1 MGSNILY
8 NRLATTFQFLRAC
21 SALESAELT
30 SMSSTG
36 VVNSSSVLPTLQE
49 VWKGNNNLISFKD
62 LDYFMF
68 GVYGEYFNYS
78 N

>member
-1 MGSNILY
+1 
-8 NRLATTFQFLRAC
+8 
-21 SALESAELT
+21 
-30 SMSSTG
+30 MSSTG

-62 LDYFMF
+62 LDHFMF